1 MTHKGLLHHMIINVT
16 DVKLASPFY
25 TGMFGYFGYELAD
38 SEYGE
43 EYGYE
48 DWKRWDLDTP
58 HEISICQVRAPNRGI
73 PHRRGALGHHCHIAF
88 CALDREDVD
97 RFHTEVLV
105 PLAAAGHCAIEDKPC
120 ECPEYCQGYYATF
133 FTDPDG
139 LKYEYVFTPNH
150 LIKKAARE
158 AKA

>member
-16 DVKLASPFY
+16 DVKRASPFY
-25 TGMFGYFGYELAD
+25 HAMFGYFGYALAGC
-38 SEYGE
+38 EYGA

-88 CALDREDVD
+88 CALDRADVD
-97 RFHTEVLV
+97 RFHSEVLV
-105 PLAAAGHCAIEDKPC
+105 P
-120 ECPEYCQGYYATF
+120 
-133 FTDPDG
+133 
-139 LKYEYVFTPNH
+139 
-150 LIKKAARE
+150 
-158 AKA
+158 